1 MNFDFTLPGNVLFG
15 LGRIKELPS
24 QAKNTG
30 KKAFIVTSF
39 PEDFEVLV
47 SILKILDENGIGYEV
62 FNEVKPN
69 PRSNLVDKTAKI
81 FLKKGCD
88 YLIGLGGGS
97 SIDFAK
103 AIAIR
108 AAHSKDIWDYVFL
121 DYRDALEITDAT
133 LPVIAIPTT
142 AGTGSEV
149 TKWAVL
155 TNPETYEKS
164 FLGSNYIVPKT
175 AIVDPELTKTLPP
188 GPTASTGVDVLAH
201 AIESYINLDATYF
214 SELHAKEAMRIIAR
228 YLPEAVANGNNLVAR
243 EQVSWASTLAGIAI
257 THVGTTLIH
266 CIGHVIGG
274 RAGVDHG
281 VALAVC
287 LKPVME
293 YSWISNIEK
302 FAVITELMGENTS
315 GMTLKESAELSSNAI
330 NRFMQDINLDIKL
343 ADLGIKKNMIDQ
355 LVDDIFKYT
364 KCMLDV
370 HPKIFTREEI
380 KNILLLAL

>member
-108 AAHSKDIWDYVFL
+108 AAHSKDIWNYVFL

-274 RAGVDHG
+274 RAGVDNG

-315 GMTLKESAELSSNAI
+315 GMTLKESAELSSIAI
-330 NRFMQDINLDIKL
+330 NKFMQDINLDIKL
-343 ADLGIKKNMIDQ
+343 TDLGIKKNMIDQ

>member
-15 LGRIKELPS
+15 LGRIKELPAR
-24 QAKNTG
+24 AKNTG

-39 PEDFEVLV
+39 PEDFEILV
-47 SILKILDENGIGYEV
+47 GILKLLDENGIGYEV

-69 PRSNLVDKTAKI
+69 PRCTLVDRTAKI

-103 AIAIR
+103 AIAVR
-108 AAHSKDIWDYVFL
+108 AAHSKDIWNYVFL
-121 DYRDALEITDAT
+121 DYRDALEITGST
-133 LPVIAIPTT
+133 LPIIAIPTT

-164 FLGSNYIVPKT
+164 FLGSNYIIPKI

-188 GPTASTGVDVLAH
+188 GLTASTGVDVLSH
-201 AIESYINLDATYF
+201 SIESYINLDATYF

-228 YLPEAVANGNNLVAR
+228 YLPEAVANGKNLIAR

-287 LKPVME
+287 LEPVME
-293 YSWISNIEK
+293 YSWTSNIEK
-302 FAVITELMGENTS
+302 FAVITGLMGENIS
-315 GMTLKESAELSSNAI
+315 GMTLKESAEFSSNAI
-330 NRFMQDINLDIKL
+330 KKFMQDINLDIKL
-343 ADLGIKKNMIDQ
+343 TDLGIKKNMIDQ

-370 HPKIFTREEI
+370 HPKIFNREEI